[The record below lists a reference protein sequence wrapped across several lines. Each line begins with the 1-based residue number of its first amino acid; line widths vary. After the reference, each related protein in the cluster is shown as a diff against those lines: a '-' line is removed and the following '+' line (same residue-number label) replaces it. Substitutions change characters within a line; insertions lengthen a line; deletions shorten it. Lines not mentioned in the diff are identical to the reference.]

1 MPVELTRRLGVAL
14 GMLVA
19 MALPA
24 AAAVC
29 ERVDHDGQ
37 GYVLCEVEAAQEPA
51 LRLWMDGDD
60 GAPLRNFNNVRRQL
74 GEDEALGFAMNA
86 GMYHPGPPPGRA
98 AGHRRRRAVA
108 HRHRRQQRQFRDA
121 AQRRLLHRRRPP
133 LPGDREPQLRGNPS
147 GLPAGHA
154 IGADA
159 GDRRRAASPL
169 PARLDQP
176 LHSQRRRRLARRADG
191 VLRHLEPA
199 GDLPRVRPLL
209 PRRAG
214 TSGTRS
220 TSTAPSRGST
230 RRRSIGRISGA
241 AWARSSGWSAR
252 PVDPAGAGVY
262 AAGLHSRKGAPW
274 AARRVATS
282 TAG

>member
-86 GMYHPGPPPGRA
+86 GMFHPGYRPVGLLVIDGDELSPIVTGGSNGNFGMLPNGVFCTGGDRPFQVIESRSFAETRPGCRLA
-98 AGHRRRRAVA
+98 TQSGPMLVIDGALHPRFLPDSTSRYIRNGVGVSPDGQTAFFAISNRPVTFHEFGRF
-108 HRHRRQQRQFRDA
+108 FRDGLGVRDA
-121 AQRRLLHRRRPP
+121 LYFDGSVSRLYA
-133 LPGDREPQLRGNPS
+133 PS
-147 GLPAGHA
+147 VN
-154 IGADA
+154 
-159 GDRRRAASPL
+159 
-169 PARLDQP
+169 
-176 LHSQRRRRLARRADG
+176 RADFG
-191 VLRHLEPA
+191 
-199 GDLPRVRPLL
+199 
-209 PRRAG
+209 
-214 TSGTRS
+214 RS
-220 TSTAPSRGST
+220 MGPI
-230 RRRSIGRISGA
+230 IGL
-241 AWARSSGWSAR
+241 
-252 PVDPAGAGVY
+252 V
-262 AAGLHSRKGAPW
+262 GAP
-274 AARRVATS
+274 
-282 TAG
+282 G